1 MDNQKELTEA
11 QSVLIKEANSIILA
25 SGRLGT
31 NFSEAV
37 DCLYTSKG
45 KIVVCGIGKS
55 GHLGKKLAATLCST
69 GSPASFLHPSEAV
82 HGDLGIHQEG
92 DPVIFL
98 SNSGS
103 TPELLAL
110 LPLFKSKS
118 AKIVGIFGNDKG
130 HLINKVNV
138 CLDSSVPEEADPL
151 GIVPTASF
159 AVSASLGD
167 ALASALMKRRN
178 FSEMDYAQ
186 THPAGQLGRNLIL
199 RVSDVMHHPPKI
211 ACVNKLT
218 KIKHLVIEMTK
229 FPLGAACI
237 IGDEQI
243 LGIVT
248 DGDLRRALNEQENL
262 LDISAEAV
270 MTKSPQTIN
279 PDVSLGN
286 ALKVMEDRNSPISV
300 LPVVCKISNK
310 LLGMIRLHD
319 IYTPS
324 SN

>member
-1 MDNQKELTEA
+1 MDNQQELAEA
-11 QSVLIKEANSIILA
+11 QRVLIKEANSIIRA
-25 SGRLGT
+25 SDCLGK
-31 NFSEAV
+31 NFSLAV
-37 DCLYTSKG
+37 DCLDTARG
-45 KIVVCGIGKS
+45 KIVVSGIGKS
-55 GHLGKKLAATLCST
+55 GHLGKKLAATFCST
-69 GSPASFLHPSEAV
+69 GSPAAFLHPSEAV

-92 DPVIFL
+92 DPVLFL

-110 LPLFKSKS
+110 VPLLRSRE

-130 HLINKVNV
+130 QLTTKVDAY
-138 CLDSSVPEEADPL
+138 LDSSVPEEADPL

-199 RVSDVMHHPPKI
+199 RVSDVMHPPSKI
-211 ACVNKLT
+211 ACVGKQT
-218 KIKHLVIEMTK
+218 KIKELVIEMTK

-237 IGDEQI
+237 VEGDR
-243 LGIVT
+243 LVGIVT
-248 DGDLRRALNEQENL
+248 DGDLRRALNDKENL
-262 LDISAEAV
+262 LDFSADGV
-270 MTKSPQTIN
+270 MTISPQSIK
-279 PDVSLGN
+279 PDLSLGD
-286 ALKVMEDRNSPISV
+286 ALKLMEDRESPISV
-300 LPVVCKISNK
+300 LPVACPKTNK

-319 IYTPS
+319 IYTP
-324 SN
+324 